1 MATGVNYK
9 TIVIM
14 VFKYRKG
21 GPYGSSSMEFG
32 INPHSSREYIKP
44 EYINKLDAIARDA
57 RGHLPDY
64 VKGVDHPSG
73 QTYGKFI
80 NNNVF
85 EINDPS
91 AINYVRPGLDD
102 NGDYKTRVVYNN
114 SSVLPAITV
123 TPSGNYVEDEY
134 NNIKFRYRFG
144 GKYKRIAFD
153 FYKDKFN
160 KR

>member
-1 MATGVNYK
+1 
-9 TIVIM
+9 M

-21 GPYGSSSMEFG
+21 GPYGTSLVELG
-32 INPHSSREYIKP
+32 IDPHLSREYIKP
-44 EYINKLDAIARDA
+44 EYINRLNTIPRDS
-57 RGHLPDY
+57 REHLPDY

-73 QTYGKFI
+73 PTYGKFT
-80 NNNVF
+80 NDSVF

-102 NGDYKTRVVYNN
+102 NGDYKARVMYKN
-114 SSVLPAITV
+114 SRVLPAITV
-123 TPSGNYVEDEY
+123 TPNGNYVEDEY

-144 GKYKRIAFD
+144 GKYKLIAFD

>member
-1 MATGVNYK
+1 
-9 TIVIM
+9 M
-14 VFKYRKG
+14 VFKYRKV
-21 GPYGSSSMEFG
+21 GPYGSSSIEFG
-32 INPHSSREYIKP
+32 VDPHSNREYIKP
-44 EYINKLDAIARDA
+44 EYINRLDTITRDS
-57 RGHLPDY
+57 RGHMPDY

-73 QTYGKFI
+73 PTYGKFI
-80 NNNVF
+80 NDGTF

-102 NGDYKTRVVYNN
+102 NGDYNARVTYNN
-114 SSVLPAITV
+114 SLVLPAITI
-123 TPSGNYVEDEY
+123 TPNGNYIEDEY

-153 FYKDKFN
+153 FHKYKFN

>member
-1 MATGVNYK
+1 
-9 TIVIM
+9 M
-14 VFKYRKG
+14 VLKYRNG

-32 INPHSSREYIKP
+32 LDPHSNREYIKP
-44 EYINKLDAIARDA
+44 IYANILNLIPRDD
-57 RGHLPDY
+57 RGHLPDR

-73 QTYGKFI
+73 PTYGKFVDD
-80 NNNVF
+80 NTF

-102 NGDYKTRVVYNN
+102 NGDYRTRVTYNN
-114 SSVLPAITV
+114 SSVLPAITI
-123 TPSGNYVEDEY
+123 TPNGNYVEDEY

-160 KR
+160 K

>member
-1 MATGVNYK
+1 
-9 TIVIM
+9 M

-21 GPYGSSSMEFG
+21 GPYGTSSIEYG
-32 INPHSSREYIKP
+32 IDPHSKREYIKP
-44 EYINKLDAIARDA
+44 EYINRLDTIPRSPK
-57 RGHLPDY
+57 GHLPDY

-73 QTYGKFI
+73 PTYGKFI
-80 NNNVF
+80 DDYTF

-102 NGDYKTRVVYNN
+102 NGDYRTRVTYNN
-114 SSVLPAITV
+114 SLVLPAITV
-123 TPSGNYVEDEY
+123 TQNGNYVEDEY

>member
-1 MATGVNYK
+1 
-9 TIVIM
+9 M

-21 GPYGSSSMEFG
+21 GPYGSSSIEFG
-32 INPHSSREYIKP
+32 LDPHSNREYIKP
-44 EYINKLDAIARDA
+44 EYIDILDTITRDS

-64 VKGVDHPSG
+64 VKGIDHPSG

-80 NNNVF
+80 NDSTF

-102 NGDYKTRVVYNN
+102 NGDYRTRVTYNN

-123 TPSGNYVEDEY
+123 TQNGNYVEDEY

-153 FYKDKFN
+153 FHKDKFN
-160 KR
+160 KI